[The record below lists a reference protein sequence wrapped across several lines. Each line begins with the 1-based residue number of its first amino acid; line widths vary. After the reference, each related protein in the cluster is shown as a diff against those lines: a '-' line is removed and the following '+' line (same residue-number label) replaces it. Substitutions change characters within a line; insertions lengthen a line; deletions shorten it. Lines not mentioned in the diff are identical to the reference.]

1 MLKPVVNI
9 SGSTITSV
17 CPASGASNAVEVRA
31 VGGRV
36 VPGERLLDERDAK
49 WSQPSSSSA

>member
-17 CPASGASNAVEVRA
+17 LPASGASTASKCSRFA
-31 VGGRV
+31 AASCQTS
-36 VPGERLLDERDAK
+36 DC
-49 WSQPSSSSA
+49 